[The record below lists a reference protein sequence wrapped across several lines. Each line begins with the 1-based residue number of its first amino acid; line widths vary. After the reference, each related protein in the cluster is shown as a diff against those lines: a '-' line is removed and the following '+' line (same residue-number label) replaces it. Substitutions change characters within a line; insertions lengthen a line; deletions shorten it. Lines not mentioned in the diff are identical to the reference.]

1 MLAEAEAAEEAAR
14 IKAEVAMTEANKQRA
29 SLQMAMHDAQ
39 VRAAAA
45 AAAAIEAAGETM
57 GTPAAPSTIEY
68 DSNHNAVDTKRPSS
82 SANAGT
88 SVSATEAAKA
98 MMEVVKEAGGVEE
111 LEPADGVEIVDIS
124 YGAVTLG
131 MRQ

>member
-45 AAAAIEAAGETM
+45 AANL
-57 GTPAAPSTIEY
+57 
-68 DSNHNAVDTKRPSS
+68 DSVERTNSAFLHGIFDT
-82 SANAGT
+82 G
-88 SVSATEAAKA
+88 
-98 MMEVVKEAGGVEE
+98 
-111 LEPADGVEIVDIS
+111 AD
-124 YGAVTLG
+124 
-131 MRQ
+131 